1 MTYRIPDN
9 KHFSD
14 LKQDNI
20 IRFDQAYLSMNGQNK
35 LASLSNKKA
44 DKIKVNFIHPTNI
57 KEVTI
62 ENNYF
67 NISMKAKNLIINQK
81 IGSSVAVVMCNDK
94 FLLIKI
100 RRKDDTVHYEFPRGF
115 AKNDEK
121 LKDTAIRELA
131 EETNLTD
138 IKSVANLG
146 VIMPDSGLI
155 NIKINLIL
163 IKLNSANN
171 IKLQKSKKI
180 SDYIWSSKRDMFAAI
195 KEGKIIDSYTIA
207 GFIKS
212 YMN

>member
-1 MTYRIPDN
+1 MTYRISDN

-20 IRFDQAYLSMNGQNK
+20 IRFDQAYLSMNEQNK

-62 ENNYF
+62 ENNHF

-131 EETNLTD
+131 EETSLTD

-171 IKLQKSKKI
+171 NQLPQNKFWGLVAKLCKT
-180 SDYIWSSKRDMFAAI
+180 A
-195 KEGKIIDSYTIA
+195 
-207 GFIKS
+207 
-212 YMN
+212 